1 MAIEESKDLKGPEE
15 PNLFSHESEWDFS
28 SYERYLLFLHERN
41 FSDIVKLTNEENIH
55 LNIIP
60 LFNSLY
66 LLWKQLKSLF
76 VYRRGAISAAEHQ
89 DKVRAEGVSTQAYVE
104 YINDMKRKFKEADL
118 DHKKEIIKD
127 IRGVDLSTELYDEL
141 ISILFKNVRKVVLQM
156 YRSNALTKHQVIQ
169 AFWDLLEIYGY
180 IREYKAMKGLGIRTR
195 KILKKR
201 DILKAVSTPSV

>member
-1 MAIEESKDLKGPEE
+1 MTMDETKDLKGPEE

-41 FSDIVKLTNEENIH
+41 FSDIVKLTNEDNIH

-76 VYRRGAISAAEHQ
+76 VFRKGPAQVAERQ
-89 DKVRAEGVSTQAYVE
+89 ERVRAEGLSTKAYIE
-104 YINDMKRKFKEADL
+104 YIKTTRQKFMEADL
-118 DHKKEIIKD
+118 DHKKEMIKD

-141 ISILFKNVRKVVLQM
+141 ISILFRNVRKVVLQM
-156 YRSNALTKHQVIQ
+156 YRSNALTKQQVIQ

-195 KILKKR
+195 KILKKK
-201 DILKAVSTPSV
+201 DILRAVSTPSV